1 MTGLME
7 NLRIYPEEQPHKTL
21 RDKAFHIFKNL
32 KHDGYRRGLASM
44 AYKFFDKKPSDGA
57 VTCAE
62 SETLVKR
69 DKQDKSAIENNKF
82 MPNQELAE
90 ELHKP
95 IIRAFGKRKVYSSFE
110 DYIWGADH
118 ADMQLISK
126 YNKDFVFIM
135 CH

>member
-1 MTGLME
+1 MAGLLE

-21 RDKAFHIFKNL
+21 QEKAFHIVENL
-32 KHDGYRRGLASM
+32 KHDGYQRGLASM

-69 DKQDKSAIENNKF
+69 DKQDKSAIENKI

-95 IIRAFGKRKVYSSFE
+95 VIRATGKRKGCKSCRYA
-110 DYIWGADH
+110 I
-118 ADMQLISK
+118 
-126 YNKDFVFIM
+126 NK
-135 CH
+135 